1 MPLREMWKRP
11 SAMTRGVESVLGEPA
26 TGTRTRSISWR
37 ICHVSYTLSMV
48 SSQLLSRGHGTTP
61 ASQKN
66 SRSLP
71 PGFPCPA
78 PSQLLQHCS
87 GFLGTPSAL
96 SSAGCEPHL
105 IQPQRHASKDFP
117 ASALTRPATRRDT
130 NTSRSS
136 STMTQAKSSE
146 HMKGMARRSSPS
158 SSSCSTRNSVPR
170 YSWYQGMEPD
180 GFRNASMNSVQRRN
194 DASIRSML
202 SNGRRKPWT
211 RCVALHGTMHG
222 KAQRICL
229 PRDVLVQRKVHR
241 RQIQAPGI

>member
-1 MPLREMWKRP
+1 MGTAQLPLHKRIRGACHLAFP
-11 SAMTRGVESVLGEPA
+11 VLHQVSCCSTAQDFLEHHRPIISRMRAALDSA
-26 TGTRTRSISWR
+26 
-37 ICHVSYTLSMV
+37 
-48 SSQLLSRGHGTTP
+48 
-61 ASQKN
+61 
-66 SRSLP
+66 
-71 PGFPCPA
+71 
-78 PSQLLQHCS
+78 
-87 GFLGTPSAL
+87 
-96 SSAGCEPHL
+96 
-105 IQPQRHASKDFP
+105 QRHASKGFP
-117 ASALTRPATRRDT
+117 ESALTRPATRRDT

-136 STMTQAKSSE
+136 STMTQAKSSG

-229 PRDVLVQRKVHR
+229 PRDVVVQRKVHR